1 MEPYPQKLYKFMTS
15 LNEISLIQP
24 DDWHCH
30 LRDDVYLERTV
41 TDIAMQFKRAI
52 VMPNLKPP
60 ITTIDQARNYRE
72 RILQHIPKNRDFQPL
87 MTLYLTETISPDIF
101 HEAKKSGVITACKYY
116 PAGATTNA
124 ENGIASIEKIFP
136 LLDAMQS
143 TDLPLCIHGESITPG
158 IDIFD
163 REKQF
168 LNESLTTI
176 IKNFPALRIILE
188 HVSTKT
194 AVDFICNASKNIAAT
209 ITPHHLH
216 YNRNDLFH
224 HGIHPHLFCMPIL
237 KCLDDQHALIQAA
250 ISGNPKFFLGTDS
263 APHTQE
269 SKESACGCAGIY
281 SAHAA
286 IELYTEIFEK
296 NNALTKLENFASVF
310 GADFYQLPIN
320 KNKITLIKKQ
330 HHIPEK
336 LIFGKTHLIPMK
348 AGEMISWQIQ

>member
-1 MEPYPQKLYKFMTS
+1 MDPYPQKLYIFMTS

-30 LRDDVYLERTV
+30 LRDDVYLARTV
-41 TDIAMQFKRAI
+41 TDIAKQFKRAM

-60 ITTIDQARNYRE
+60 ITTIDQARDYRE
-72 RILQHIPKNRDFQPL
+72 RILQHVPKNTDFQPL
-87 MTLYLTETISPDIF
+87 MTLYLTETLSPDIF
-101 HEAKKSGVITACKYY
+101 HEAKKSGVIMACKYY

-124 ENGIASIEKIFP
+124 ESGIASIEKIFP

-143 TDLPLCIHGESITPG
+143 ADLPLCIHGESITPG
-158 IDIFD
+158 VDIFD

-168 LNESLTTI
+168 LNESLTAI
-176 IKNFPALRIILE
+176 IKNFPTLRIILE
-188 HVSTKT
+188 HISTKA
-194 AVDFICNASKNIAAT
+194 AVNFICDASKNIAAT

-237 KCLDDQHALIQAA
+237 KRTDDQQALIQAA
-250 ISGNPKFFLGTDS
+250 TSGNPKFFLGTDS

-269 SKESACGCAGIY
+269 NKESACGCAGIY

-286 IELYTEIFEK
+286 IELYTEIFEE
-296 NNALTKLENFASVF
+296 NNALTKLENFASLF
-310 GADFYQLPIN
+310 GAEFYQLPIN
-320 KNKITLIKKQ
+320 KNKMTLIKKPHQ
-330 HHIPEK
+330 IPEK

-348 AGEMISWQIQ
+348 AGEMVSWQIQ